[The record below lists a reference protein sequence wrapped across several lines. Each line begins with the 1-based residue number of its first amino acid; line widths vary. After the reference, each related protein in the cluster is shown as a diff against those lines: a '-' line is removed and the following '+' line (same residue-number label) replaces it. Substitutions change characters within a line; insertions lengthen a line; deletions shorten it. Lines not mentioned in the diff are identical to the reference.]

1 MVVGFKVKSF
11 LLDYRDKSL
20 APRNNTK
27 DKRLSFMD
35 KLISAPTANL
45 YHVSRNNTRLNQGD
59 VTMGTI
65 SKNQFEL
72 TQATLREPISFVG
85 IGLHSGSKVSMT
97 LRPAAENSG
106 AIFVRKD
113 APAGQGEVA
122 AIWHNVFE
130 THMSTAITNEYGYSV
145 NTIEHLMAALR
156 GCGID
161 NIVIELDGPEVPIL
175 DGSALP
181 YCTIIENVGK
191 LIQNSPRRAIWI
203 RKPIAVHK
211 GDKYAILV
219 PDNRSRI
226 TVEIDFPGTLIGR
239 QKKSIDL
246 VNGSFAR
253 ELAAARTFGFAND
266 VESMLESGLALGGS
280 LRNAILVDNDRVIN
294 PEGLRFADEF
304 VRHKMLDCLGDLSL
318 VGMPIFGHYLSHKPG
333 HDLNNSLIRK
343 LYAERD
349 NWSYVTV
356 EEFLYLT
363 AEQEPLLQSASQ
375 DG

>member
-1 MVVGFKVKSF
+1 
-11 LLDYRDKSL
+11 
-20 APRNNTK
+20 
-27 DKRLSFMD
+27 
-35 KLISAPTANL
+35 
-45 YHVSRNNTRLNQGD
+45 
-59 VTMGTI
+59 MGTI